1 MKSPLATYEKN
12 FAPTAVY
19 FVQHC
24 MEKTCACHILEN
36 LIRLFL
42 PAFARLAA
50 MTAAVVAAFEITLIS
65 PLDVWQGQSGRKA
78 ARNRTMTVVG
88 VECQAD
94 IGKVLARSSTLI
106 QVDVK
111 ESGDVQTIHTALLS
125 LGRVSMVNR
134 ELLQERLEVDRAFK
148 AQRVREGNGLLT
160 GSEVVSVALPA
171 LMKLWGDAGTAAQNA
186 RRGDVVLEMM
196 QTGQKAAAASQ
207 SDRLASVSLHGANDV
222 EDA

>member
-1 MKSPLATYEKN
+1 
-12 FAPTAVY
+12 
-19 FVQHC
+19 
-24 MEKTCACHILEN
+24 
-36 LIRLFL
+36 
-42 PAFARLAA
+42 
-50 MTAAVVAAFEITLIS
+50 MTAAVIASFDIILIS
-65 PLDVWQGQSGRKA
+65 PLDVWQGIIGRKA

-88 VECQAD
+88 VECQAY

-125 LGRVSMVNR
+125 LGSVSMVNR

>member
-1 MKSPLATYEKN
+1 M
-12 FAPTAVY
+12 
-19 FVQHC
+19 H
-24 MEKTCACHILEN
+24 
-36 LIRLFL
+36 
-42 PAFARLAA
+42 
-50 MTAAVVAAFEITLIS
+50 
-65 PLDVWQGQSGRKA
+65 
-78 ARNRTMTVVG
+78 
-88 VECQAD
+88 
-94 IGKVLARSSTLI
+94 
-106 QVDVK
+106 
-111 ESGDVQTIHTALLS
+111 VQTIHTALLS

-171 LMKLWGDAGTAAQNA
+171 LMKLWGDEGTAAQNA

>member
-1 MKSPLATYEKN
+1 
-12 FAPTAVY
+12 
-19 FVQHC
+19 
-24 MEKTCACHILEN
+24 
-36 LIRLFL
+36 
-42 PAFARLAA
+42 
-50 MTAAVVAAFEITLIS
+50 
-65 PLDVWQGQSGRKA
+65 
-78 ARNRTMTVVG
+78 MTVVG
-88 VECQAD
+88 EECQAD
-94 IGKVLARSSTLI
+94 IGKVSARSSKII

-111 ESGDVQTIHTALLS
+111 ESGDVQTIHTGLLG
-125 LGRVSMVNR
+125 LGRVRTVNQ
-134 ELLQERLEVDRAFK
+134 ESLKERLEVDRAFK

-171 LMKLWGDAGTAAQNA
+171 LMKLWGDEGTAAQNA